1 MSSIGGMNIFQRAIK
16 IAMDQKPKTVASL
29 KKGVEGKSSS
39 SKWIAKPIQ
48 AAIRHVEEKE
58 KKPKKKKTED
68 LKINGKK
75 PQPSKSGQGTN
86 YSGPGDTN
94 L

>member
-1 MSSIGGMNIFQRAIK
+1 MKSIGGGNIFQRAIK
-16 IAMDQKPKTVASL
+16 IAMDQKPKAVSAL

-39 SKWIAKPIQ
+39 SKWSAKPIQ
-48 AAIRHVEEKE
+48 AAIRHVEEKKE
-58 KKPKKKKTED
+58 KPKKKKED
-68 LKINGKK
+68 LKINGNK
-75 PQPSKSGQGTN
+75 PKPSKSGQDTN